1 MKPHRA
7 RKRFGQN
14 FLRDQG
20 VIDQSVRAIAPRP
33 GQRLVE
39 IGPGEGALT
48 KPLLQAAS
56 ALTVIE
62 IDRDL
67 AATLAERLGHP
78 PGLRLI
84 EADVL
89 TIDFTHHF
97 GADVNDPAEGGQLRV
112 VGNLPYNISTP
123 VLFHLFE
130 HLTVIEDIHV
140 MLQKEVVDRLAA
152 TPGGKDYGRLSVMAQ
167 FYCQVEALFEVPPEA
182 FRPAPKVRSAVVR
195 LTPQHRPAEH
205 HALAP
210 ALAQVVRLAFGQR
223 RKTVR
228 NSLSACLPEAEI
240 AAAEVD
246 PGARAETLDL
256 DAFMALARRVS

>member
-20 VIDQSVRAIAPRP
+20 VIDQLVRAIAPQP
-33 GQRLVE
+33 GQHLIE

-48 KPLLQAAS
+48 APVLRAAG

-62 IDRDL
+62 LDRDL
-67 AATLAERLGHP
+67 ANTLAERLGHP
-78 PGLRLI
+78 NDLNI
-84 EADVL
+84 IQADVL
-89 TIDFTHHF
+89 TVDFT
-97 GADVNDPAEGGQLRV
+97 ALAQLAPLRV
-112 VGNLPYNISTP
+112 IGNLPYNISTP
-123 VLFHLFE
+123 VLFHIFD
-130 HLTVIEDIHV
+130 HLDAVVDIHV

-152 TPGGKDYGRLSVMAQ
+152 TPGGKDYGRLSVMTQ
-167 FYCQVEALFEVPPEA
+167 FYCRVEAVFEVPPEA
-182 FRPAPKVRSAVVR
+182 FRPAPRVHSAVVR
-195 LTPQHRPAEH
+195 LTPQARPAEYW
-205 HALAP
+205 ALAP

-223 RKTVR
+223 RKTLR
-228 NSLSACLPEAEI
+228 NSLSVCLSEADIE
-240 AAAEVD
+240 AAGVN